1 MAQAAIAIFF
11 SDVSKKIKTT
21 LREKMAA
28 EKEQQAKTAENF
40 TSTVSHEMRTPLGS
54 IIFLIGLIEKL
65 LETMPQT
72 IELQ

>member
-11 SDVSKKIKTT
+11 SDVSKKIKTK
-21 LREKMAA
+21 LNEKMAA
-28 EKEQQAKTAENF
+28 EKEQQAKIAENF